1 MFEILKNIIVFLCKM
16 RYNDIVFY
24 MKGGLNMNF
33 MIEDMLN
40 GTINGISKELLDQKI
55 KEVIEFQERTS
66 LDKRTVKK

>member
-1 MFEILKNIIVFLCKM
+1 
-16 RYNDIVFY
+16 
-24 MKGGLNMNF
+24 MNF